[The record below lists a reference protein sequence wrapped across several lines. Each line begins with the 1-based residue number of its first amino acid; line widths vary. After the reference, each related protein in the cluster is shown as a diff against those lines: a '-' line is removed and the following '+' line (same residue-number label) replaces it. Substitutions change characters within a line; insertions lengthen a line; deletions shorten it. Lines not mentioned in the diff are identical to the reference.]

1 MTQVYK
7 IQRYAD
13 FDVRVTIDID
23 GTLMDSSLYSFVAKI
38 RDVAEQPHIPAG
50 DFIPGGVIT
59 VATAVVG
66 GDLTSLDLTLTDT
79 QTATLSTTE
88 NESSVRRPRLDIQ
101 LTRTSDGKIFVT
113 DYGVV
118 NIWETYSYA

>member
-1 MTQVYK
+1 MTQVYNIK
-7 IQRYAD
+7 KYAD
-13 FDVRVTIDID
+13 FETRVVIDID
-23 GTLMDSSLYSFVAKI
+23 GAAMDSSLYSFIAKI
-38 RDVAEQPHIPAG
+38 RDVAERPHIPAG

-59 VATAVVG
+59 VTTAVVG